1 LLHEQQEQF
10 KNLEI
15 RLRDQSK
22 ELSDLTKLKTNLE
35 AEYSKVKL
43 KRDEATH
50 ELHLAKQQSIESK
63 AKLEAETNSRLKL
76 ERQLA
81 FREESEKAL
90 KEQLETVE
98 TELSKLTVQSH
109 NWEKV
114 IKDQNRQI
122 KTLQVSILS

>member
-1 LLHEQQEQF
+1 MLHEQQEQF